1 MYKNE
6 RSKNDINKCKDIENL
21 RVPISFYFFFKIF
34 LKFFYFLS
42 YNNTLLISETVF
54 LFVWDW
60 CISFTTSHFHQKLTY
75 FTYTLSSM
83 YTMTWASR
91 LSWYKNNSY
100 YKINMEKTLSWSK
113 NRHWLINSNIDKFKR
128 KTLLGNE
135 KEFGWLIL
143 KIDVLA
149 LKINENREI

>member
-1 MYKNE
+1 MQGHRKLE
-6 RSKNDINKCKDIENL
+6 SAHKFL
-21 RVPISFYFFFKIF
+21 FFKRNLFKILLLF
-34 LKFFYFLS
+34 VLQEYFTDKRDS
-42 YNNTLLISETVF
+42 F

-113 NRHWLINSNIDKFKR
+113 NRHWLINSNIDKLKR
-128 KTLLGNE
+128 KTLGNE
-135 KEFGWLIL
+135 KEFGWWIL
-143 KIDVLA
+143 KIVVLA

>member
-1 MYKNE
+1 M
-6 RSKNDINKCKDIENL
+6 I
-21 RVPISFYFFFKIF
+21 
-34 LKFFYFLS
+34 
-42 YNNTLLISETVF
+42 F

-100 YKINMEKTLSWSK
+100 YKINMEKTWSWSK
-113 NRHWLINSNIDKFKR
+113 NRHWLINSNIDKLKR
-128 KTLLGNE
+128 KTLGNE
-135 KEFGWLIL
+135 KEFGWWIL
-143 KIDVLA
+143 KIVVLA
-149 LKINENREI
+149 LKINENREIESAFCQAIFSFPLRKSENKKKYSVMKVKKTH

>member
-1 MYKNE
+1 MQGHRKLE
-6 RSKNDINKCKDIENL
+6 SAHK
-21 RVPISFYFFFKIF
+21 FFFFFLNLFKILLLF
-34 LKFFYFLS
+34 VLQEYFTDKRDS
-42 YNNTLLISETVF
+42 F

-100 YKINMEKTLSWSK
+100 YKINMEKTVSWSK

-128 KTLLGNE
+128 KTLGNE

-143 KIDVLA
+143 KIVVLA